1 MKGKHD
7 DLIMAMAMAI
17 YVGESSFS
25 QLKKADEM
33 TKAMLNSWVTT
44 GEEDT
49 QSISDL
55 RPTPNSSTLNPHLRP
70 NVGGEQVYR
79 EYGWLFGAGK
89 KR

>member
-33 TKAMLNSWVTT
+33 TRAMLDSWVRT
-44 GEEDT
+44 D
-49 QSISDL
+49 
-55 RPTPNSSTLNPHLRP
+55 RSS
-70 NVGGEQVYR
+70 
-79 EYGWLFGAGK
+79 
-89 KR
+89 